1 MKRPLPKPTSD
12 TQHFWD
18 GCAQGELRY
27 QQCTACGVV
36 QLIPRAFCEH
46 CKSRELA
53 WKVSSRQGTLLSF
66 TVVHRA
72 PLPVFQA
79 NAPYVIAMVD
89 MDEGFR
95 LMANVKDGASQA
107 LRIDQPVR
115 IGFVEVEG
123 QHLPQVE
130 IDA

>member
-1 MKRPLPKPTSD
+1 M
-12 TQHFWD
+12 
-18 GCAQGELRY
+18 
-27 QQCTACGVV
+27 
-36 QLIPRAFCEH
+36 
-46 CKSRELA
+46 
-53 WKVSSRQGTLLSF
+53 SSRQGTLLSF

-79 NAPYVIAMVD
+79 SAPYVIAMVD
-89 MDEGFR
+89 MAEGFR

-130 IDA
+130 VDA